1 MMKDPKKIG
10 IFQENSYRWNT
21 LGCCLIRRRQGHNTT
36 SNHSGLGA
44 NGGRKWEQVER

>member
-21 LGCCLIRRRQGHNTT
+21 LGRRQGHNTT
-36 SNHSGLGA
+36 SNHSGSGA
-44 NGGRKWEQVER
+44 NCGQYF